1 MKKLLLILFSTLI
14 TSLSQADTSQEEW
27 DNVRFYGLEPG
38 KMYEIEM
45 GTGFYI
51 NMDNIITNK
60 HVIGEGRCKNI
71 AVRGAVEP
79 QLAEIVAI
87 DDELDLAILRTKGT
101 VKRVP
106 YLRSNYTQIAKNDI
120 LFSVGYP
127 LKQSEIGEYLI
138 KEAVVIN
145 VSQRTD
151 STNFTNIQFTD
162 NIDHGNSGGPLLD
175 RSSNIVGVV
184 TAKVTTYSEDNP
196 DIPIKSVGLAIGL
209 DGITDFLKRNNIP
222 YASNSTYDIFINY
235 DIDRKVRDYVV
246 NIHCVK

>member
-1 MKKLLLILFSTLI
+1 MTRFFLASIILFSTVAY
-14 TSLSQADTSQEEW
+14 ADKTEQEKW
-27 DNVRFYGLEPG
+27 DDVRFQGLEPG
-38 KMYEIEM
+38 VTYEIDM

-60 HVIGEGRCKNI
+60 HVVGEGRCRNI
-71 AVRGAVEP
+71 AVRGAVEA
-79 QLAEIVAI
+79 QLAEVVAI
-87 DDELDLAILRTKGT
+87 DDVLDLAVLRTKST
-101 VKRVP
+101 AKTVP
-106 YLRSNYTQIAKNDI
+106 YLRANYNQIAKNDI
-120 LFSVGYP
+120 LFSIGYP
-127 LKQSEIGEYLI
+127 LQQSEIGQYVI

-145 VSQRTD
+145 VSERTG

-175 RSSNIVGVV
+175 KSSNIVGIV
-184 TAKVTTYSEDNP
+184 TAKVTTYSPENP

-235 DIDRKVRDYVV
+235 AIDKKAKDYIV